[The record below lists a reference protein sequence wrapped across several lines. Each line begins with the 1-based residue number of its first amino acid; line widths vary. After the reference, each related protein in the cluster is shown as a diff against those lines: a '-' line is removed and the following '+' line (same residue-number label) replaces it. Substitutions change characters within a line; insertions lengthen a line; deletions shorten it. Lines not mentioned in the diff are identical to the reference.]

1 MNKYLHHILKVILK
15 CFSEILMDLWKFF
28 LLLCIGF
35 IRFKFPLNV
44 RTCKYSQNSFA
55 LTLKRTF
62 IDTKYCL
69 FYLLL
74 DIVSPALNTI
84 IEIRNALQSW
94 KFLDSFVYR
103 TMNIRLQ
110 NYLKELVFLKG
121 NPSYFQSYQH
131 FQNNFDSAVAPCHIS
146 NFCCNFYWHSL

>member
-44 RTCKYSQNSFA
+44 RTYKYSQNSFA

-94 KFLDSFVYR
+94 KFLDSFLYR
-103 TMNIRLQ
+103 TMTKGQTISKVSSKLFIWTKKPMKIFLYFCPSFKKPFKSGQ
-110 NYLKELVFLKG
+110 NKR
-121 NPSYFQSYQH
+121 
-131 FQNNFDSAVAPCHIS
+131 
-146 NFCCNFYWHSL
+146 

>member
-94 KFLDSFVYR
+94 KFLDSFLYR
-103 TMNIRLQ
+103 TMTKGQTISKVSSKLFIWT
-110 NYLKELVFLKG
+110 KKPMKIFLYFC
-121 NPSYFQSYQH
+121 PS
-131 FQNNFDSAVAPCHIS
+131 
-146 NFCCNFYWHSL
+146 L